1 MYCTYLVAS
10 DAWQILSEL
19 HHLLSVRGRERESD
33 DTTGDKGTRQAT
45 KDKQTEEGALVTQR
59 PQQQES

>member
-1 MYCTYLVAS
+1 MYCTHLVAS

-19 HHLLSVRGRERESD
+19 HRLLSLRGRESD

-45 KDKQTEEGALVTQR
+45 KDKQTEEGGLVTQR